1 MLRRLLFQI
10 TTDVPK
16 GQQGPDIVITCTSP
30 TGGPQTMQI
39 QNCAGPA
46 SILQAFNALQPPDHY
61 SSQDCWQ
68 NLKVRRADLMLG
80 TLYNVRQAFGFYQMV
95 MDRYALESGTRY
107 RETRNKKKSVDV

>member
-1 MLRRLLFQI
+1 
-10 TTDVPK
+10 
-16 GQQGPDIVITCTSP
+16 
-30 TGGPQTMQI
+30 MQI

-61 SSQDCWQ
+61 SSQGCWQ